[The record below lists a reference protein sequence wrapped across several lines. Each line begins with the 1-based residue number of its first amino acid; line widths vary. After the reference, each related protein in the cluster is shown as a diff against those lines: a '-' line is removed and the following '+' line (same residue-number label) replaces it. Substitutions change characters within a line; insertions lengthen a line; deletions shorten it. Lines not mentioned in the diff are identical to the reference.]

1 MFRFYD
7 DELHNLVLVA
17 NKSVKEIISYLSI
30 YDYHPPFQY
39 IVNKFFLQIFGLN
52 EFWLKLPSMLLILGS
67 ILICSVLVKR
77 FTGSSKAGLISGVIS
92 IVNPLVLLWGT
103 SIRWYPLWTFLTML
117 SIYFTLSLFTHRV
130 RKIRTQILL
139 AITLTLALYT
149 NYQTILLV
157 ITLLLSAI
165 ILDLKSKDKKF
176 IHLKSTLPVI
186 IGVII
191 LFLPYINTFVNH
203 LSTYI
208 QQKHIN
214 SGTSNISPLISGG
227 YFIFSVLF
235 GNSIYPW
242 DIIFIIFSGI
252 IVLTLFSILAF
263 PRFRKSVKQSFRISK
278 FLPSEKMK
286 EYFTLFLI
294 SGILSFLLF
303 LFSILS
309 NSLQARGYLIVP
321 LLLITISSTLFY
333 YSGKVKSGRSFNPL
347 IIIACSFIF
356 LWLAG
361 SFNVITRE
369 SLHKASLMDPV
380 GEVINSVQ
388 SRGDSAKT
396 TYLIFTYDPVLTY
409 YLLKECNDKNVI
421 IYSPYKKELMNL
433 TVTFNRNELLS
444 MKDYTSNKE
453 ILYIDSYPG
462 SLEPI
467 INKLNN
473 IKQYLLSKS
482 IENKKPI
489 RLGFDPDAGI
499 KRKLF
504 PSAGV
509 IDWRYTIFRL
519 APERNLDYNIIASF
533 NSLKVN

>member
-157 ITLLLSAI
+157 ITLLLSAF

-191 LFLPYINTFVNH
+191 LFLPYINTFINH
-203 LSTYI
+203 LSTYT
-208 QQKHIN
+208 QQKHSN
-214 SGTSNISPLISGG
+214 TGTSNISPLISGG

-347 IIIACSFIF
+347 IIIVFSFIF

-482 IENKKPI
+482 IESKKPI